1 MAREV
6 TRGLA
11 GQHVR
16 ISDDPG
22 RRGETTGRTK
32 QLGQTVLVEVAFGP
46 NDKDY
51 KPDDTLELI
60 PEQEDADALFAAGT
74 FGGPEDLRRLLT
86 YQKIRGD
93 LTNVFYSMESSN
105 TDFYPHQFKP
115 VLAFVESITGRLLI
129 ADEVGLGKTI
139 EAMFVWRELQA
150 REDAR
155 RLLVVC
161 PAMLREKW
169 RSDLQTR
176 FDIDAEIVKAAHLR
190 EELERVTKGE
200 TKRAF
205 VLITSLE
212 GIRPRSTFRDTSETD
227 DRSVIAR
234 LLEENNATA
243 GPPLIDL
250 AVVDEAHYMRNPETA
265 NQRFGRL
272 LREAASHLLL
282 LTATP
287 IQIGSENL
295 FNLLRLVDPDF
306 FDNAENFE
314 RVLSANRP
322 VVDALRA
329 LWATPTNTPAALRN
343 LEHALSEPAFQG
355 DPVLTQV
362 KERLEGGRD
371 LQSEERVELA
381 RLVETRSLLS
391 HYMTRTRKRDVLEN
405 RVTRA
410 PQVESV
416 HYTSAEQ
423 EIYETVTHRIREMS
437 EEAGQLGVFRLIAR
451 QRQMASCMVAA
462 LESWQEKGLLEEY
475 LEEYLWEDLGLE
487 QDEWLDDDHSDGE
500 IEIEDPIADVVERLG
515 AQDLR
520 RLEANDQKYA
530 KLKEIVTSLHSR
542 GEKAVVFAFY
552 RGTLQYLS
560 RRLHADGF
568 TSTLILGGMGRRK
581 EAEIEE
587 FRRPDGPA
595 VLLSSEVGSEGIDL
609 QFCRTVI
616 NYDLPWNPMRVEQ
629 RIGRIDRL
637 GQTAEKITVVSFF
650 NEDTIEDRIL
660 RRLYDRLEI
669 FRRSIGDIEEILG
682 GISEELVETLLDPKL
697 TEEEREKRAEQT
709 QSAILYSREE
719 QNRLEQEAINLVGF
733 TDYLLDQIN
742 DGRSHHRWVGEEDLR
757 TFVTDYLSRK
767 YPGCTIRSQQS
778 GGTFE
783 LKLSDPARRD
793 LGRFIQRERPP
804 VPTTMPRARE
814 PVTVTFDPKARPDGV
829 RAGEELVS
837 LQHPLVRWIGYEYS
851 NDADAFQPTVAVRI
865 TNPDP
870 TRIRP
875 GDYVFACE
883 RWEIRGLRSRNILAY
898 QTARLGESE
907 DLLDGGTSERLVTG
921 ASADGK
927 ELPNAAMNMGDPAA
941 AHALVEMCSDRL
953 TRRFERM
960 YDEFVAENEA
970 KCRQEEEAARRLAS
984 RRITAF
990 EEQLRE
996 YEAAGRTRLIPMTRG
1011 KIEKEQRILAE
1022 RVESIEERRRV
1033 HPAVSEVAKG
1043 FIRVLGR

>member
-6 TRGLA
+6 TPGLA

-22 RRGETTGRTK
+22 RRGETTGRTRRAGP
-32 QLGQTVLVEVAFGP
+32 LVLVEVAFGP

-51 KPDDTLELI
+51 KPAGSLELVA
-60 PEQEDADALFAAGT
+60 EQEDADSLFAAGT

-115 VLAFVESITGRLLI
+115 VLAFVESISGRLLI

-176 FDIDAEIVKAAHLR
+176 FDIDAEIVKARRLR
-190 EELERVTKGE
+190 EELERVARGE
-200 TKRAF
+200 SKRAF

-212 GIRPRSTFRDTSETD
+212 GIRPRSTYHDTLDTD

-234 LLEENNATA
+234 LLEENSAAA
-243 GPPLIDL
+243 GAPLIDL
-250 AVVDEAHYMRNPETA
+250 AVVDEAHYMRNPETG

-272 LREAASHLLL
+272 VRDAASHLLL

-314 RVLSANRP
+314 RLLSSNRP

-329 LWATPTNTPAALRN
+329 LWATPTNTAAALRN
-343 LEHALSEPAFQG
+343 LEYALSEPAFRG
-355 DPVLTQV
+355 DPVLAQV
-362 KERLEGGRD
+362 KRRLEGGGELTGED
-371 LQSEERVELA
+371 RVELA

-416 HYTSAEQ
+416 HYSRAER
-423 EIYETVTHRIREMS
+423 EIYETVTERIREMS
-437 EEAGQLGVFRLIAR
+437 EEAGQLGAFRLIAR

-475 LEEYLWEDLGLE
+475 LEEYLWEDFGIE
-487 QDEWLDDDHSDGE
+487 QDEELDGGE
-500 IEIEDPIADVVERLG
+500 LEDEGEVDDPIAEVAAGLSP
-515 AQDLR
+515 QDLR
-520 RLEANDQKYA
+520 KLEENDEKYA
-530 KLKEIVTSLHSR
+530 RLKEIVSTLRSH

-560 RRLHADGF
+560 RRLHADGI

-587 FRRPDGPA
+587 FRRPGGPT

-637 GQTAEKITVVSFF
+637 GQQAEKISVFSFF

-660 RRLYDRLEI
+660 KRLYARLEI
-669 FRRSIGDIEEILG
+669 FKRSIGDIEEILG
-682 GISEELVETLLDPKL
+682 NITGELVETLLDPKL
-697 TEEEREKRAEQT
+697 TEEDRFKRAEQT
-709 QSAILYSREE
+709 EVALLNRRKE
-719 QNRLEQEAINLVGF
+719 QDRLEQEAINLVGF

-742 DGRSHHRWVGEEDLR
+742 DGRSHYRWVGEEDLR
-757 TFVTDYLSRK
+757 TFVTDFLSRK
-767 YPGCTIRSQQS
+767 YPGCTVRSNHADAGFAIQ
-778 GGTFE
+778 
-783 LKLSDPARRD
+783 LSDSARKD
-793 LGRFIQRERPP
+793 LTRFIQRQRPP
-804 VPTTMPRARE
+804 VATSMPRARE
-814 PVTVTFDPKARPDGV
+814 PVTVTFNPKARPEDLRRGT
-829 RAGEELVS
+829 ELVS
-837 LQHPLVRWIGYEYS
+837 LQHPLVRWIGDEYR
-851 NDADAFQPTVAVRI
+851 NDADAFQPTVALRL
-865 TNPDP
+865 TTPDP
-870 TRIRP
+870 VGIPP
-875 GDYVFACE
+875 GEYVFACE
-883 RWEIRGLRSRNILAY
+883 RWEIRGLRSRNVLAY
-898 QTARLGESE
+898 QCARLGDPPE
-907 DLLDGGTSERLVTG
+907 LLDAGSSERLVTA
-921 ASADGK
+921 ASVPGQ
-927 ELPNAAMNMGDPAA
+927 ELPNAATNMGDPTA
-941 AHALVEMCSDRL
+941 AHALVQACSERL
-953 TRRFERM
+953 ERRFERI

-970 KCRQEEEAARRLAS
+970 KCRQEEESARRLAN
-984 RRITAF
+984 RRITGF
-990 EEQLRE
+990 EAQLRE
-996 YEAAGRTRLIPMTRG
+996 YEAEGRTRLIPMTRG

-1022 RVESIEERRRV
+1022 RLESVDQRRRV
-1033 HPAVSEVAKG
+1033 DPGVSEVAKG
-1043 FIRVLGR
+1043 FIRVVGR